1 MGVDMKV
8 KPILKKIFEMVT
20 FDNKIEESPKEKSKW
35 YWG

>member
-8 KPILKKIFEMVT
+8 KPVLKKIFDMVT
-20 FDNKIEESPKEKSKW
+20 FDNNVRESTKEKSKW